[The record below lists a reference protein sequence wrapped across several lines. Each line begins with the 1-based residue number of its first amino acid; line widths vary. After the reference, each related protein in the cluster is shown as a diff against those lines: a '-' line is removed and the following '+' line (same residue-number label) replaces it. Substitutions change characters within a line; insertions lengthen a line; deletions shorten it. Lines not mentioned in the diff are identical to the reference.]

1 VGIPPH
7 RTPIAARAQCGA
19 HQFAAL
25 GNRIRRPQIP
35 ASRASIHQR
44 SSSVIF
50 GGSLLAMTG
59 LVLRRK
65 ASSTNS

>member
-1 VGIPPH
+1 
-7 RTPIAARAQCGA
+7 
-19 HQFAAL
+19 
-25 GNRIRRPQIP
+25 
-35 ASRASIHQR
+35 
-44 SSSVIF
+44 VIF

>member
-1 VGIPPH
+1 M
-7 RTPIAARAQCGA
+7 RRAPVC
-19 HQFAAL
+19 
-25 GNRIRRPQIP
+25 RIGPSIP
-35 ASRASIHQR
+35 APADPSIKSVDSSR